1 MRRLGIALAA
11 LALSGCFAVATSSGP
26 GPGPAPGPG
35 KSQGHGPPPHAPAH
49 GYRAKTPQGVEV
61 VFDTQV
67 GVYVVINVPGSYW
80 LDDRYYRKAPK
91 GWLWSASFEGPWEV
105 CVEANLPAGLRAG
118 AAKNGKKNGRGNG
131 GR

>member
-1 MRRLGIALAA
+1 MRRLGITLAA
-11 LALSGCFAVATSSGP
+11 LALSGCFAVATAPAP
-26 GPGPAPGPG
+26 GPGPGPG

-67 GVYVVINVPGSYW
+67 GVYIVINVPGSYW

-91 GWLWSASFEGPWEV
+91 GWVWSASFEGPWEV
-105 CVEANLPAGLRAG
+105 CVEANLPVGLRAG
-118 AAKNGKKNGRGNG
+118 AAKNRKDKNGR
-131 GR
+131 

>member
-11 LALSGCFAVATSSGP
+11 LALSGCFAVATASAP
-26 GPGPAPGPG
+26 GPGPGPG

-91 GWLWSASFEGPWEV
+91 GWVWSASFEGPWEV
-105 CVEANLPAGLRAG
+105 CVETNLPVGLRAG
-118 AAKNGKKNGRGNG
+118 AAKNRKDKKKR
-131 GR
+131 